1 MNYRFIV
8 MECNRIEKF
17 QQGLIEEYE
26 KRLSR
31 YCKTKL
37 VKVKKKKDLTKQWKE
52 TNYSI
57 GIVSG
62 QSGMSSEDFA
72 DRIHQLGM
80 DGYTNVDFYVCPE
93 DMDQELLPAFH
104 EILTI
109 SSMEF
114 QPIVTTGLLY
124 EQVYRAYRILNKEP
138 YHK

>member
-1 MNYRFIV
+1 MNYRIIV
-8 MECNRIEKF
+8 VESNRIEKF
-17 QQGLIEEYE
+17 QQDLIEEYE

-37 VKVKKKKDLTKQWKE
+37 VKVKKEKELAKQWKE
-52 TNYSI
+52 ANYSI

-72 DRIHQLGM
+72 DRIHRLGM
-80 DGYTNVDFYVCPE
+80 DGYTNIDFYICPG
-93 DMDQELLPAFH
+93 DMDQELLPLIH
-104 EILTI
+104 ETLII